1 MRSSF
6 GVCVRQVARR
16 PIRKADES
24 CWVQRVR
31 GGNPRL
37 AFWAEIRALLE
48 VLKRLPYFGRSW
60 EERVVDIGGHLLHL
74 KVVALRV
81 QRADEV
87 VPRVHAAAHGEI
99 APVGMLV
106 AGGERRGNGPS
117 EIVDVTGVYH
127 PRRGIHRHCPA
138 ASSIRQRLRRQ
149 ESQEVLKVEWRL
161 HE

>member
-31 GGNPRL
+31 GGNPRF
-37 AFWAEIRALLE
+37 AFWAEVRALLE

-60 EERVVDIGGHLLHL
+60 EERVVGIGGHLLHL

-87 VPRVHAAAHGEI
+87 VPRVQAAAHGEI

-106 AGGERRGNGPS
+106 AGGESRGNRPS
-117 EIVDVTGVYH
+117 KVVDVTGVYH
-127 PRRGIHRHCPA
+127 PRLGIHGDCPA
-138 ASSIRQRLRRQ
+138 ASSIRQWLRRQ
-149 ESQEVLKVEWRL
+149 QPEKVLKVE
-161 HE
+161 